1 VKRAPRPQ
9 SNGGEGTNSGPS
21 RGNPCTRAI
30 RPIEASKATFRYV
43 RSTSEPAVRFASIG
57 GVRLVATNVFLT
69 SKAAA
74 FFVQGL

>member
-1 VKRAPRPQ
+1 LQLAYGNALFA
-9 SNGGEGTNSGPS
+9 SL
-21 RGNPCTRAI
+21 RGRWFSPTASFPVAI
-30 RPIEASKATFRYV
+30 RYDRF
-43 RSTSEPAVRFASIG
+43 TSEPAVRFASIG

>member
-1 VKRAPRPQ
+1 MLY
-9 SNGGEGTNSGPS
+9 SLGT
-21 RGNPCTRAI
+21 I
-30 RPIEASKATFRYV
+30 KAVNRNDRF
-43 RSTSEPAVRFASIG
+43 TSEPAVLFASIG

>member
-1 VKRAPRPQ
+1 MAKRKPWSALIA
-9 SNGGEGTNSGPS
+9 NGS
-21 RGNPCTRAI
+21 
-30 RPIEASKATFRYV
+30 F
-43 RSTSEPAVRFASIG
+43 TSEPAVRFASIG